1 MQSQLAS
8 LMSATGACAWGIAEA
23 VPVDDAAHN
32 LYLDWISR
40 GCHGSM
46 AYLDRYHDVRRDPRL
61 LLDPVPSRAWIIS
74 AAFPYFNPLPPAA
87 PLRWAR
93 YALGRDYHEE
103 LRERLTPVASW
114 LTSLTPGSQAR
125 ITVDTA
131 PLRERYW
138 AVRAG
143 IGFIGL
149 NGQLI
154 VPGYGSWVLLAE
166 IVTSQPLT
174 PSPPCTLSCSR
185 CMRCVRACP
194 GTALDCSGA
203 IDARR
208 CLSYLTIESRDDRL
222 THPSGTDMH
231 LLMGRRVYGCDTCQE
246 VCPHN
251 LQVPVSSIPAF
262 SPRPGVLSLSAADI
276 LAMDRPAFSALMTQ
290 SAIKRAKLAGLQR
303 NARCCTAPPD
313 SPRE

>member
-1 MQSQLAS
+1 
-8 LMSATGACAWGIAEA
+8 
-23 VPVDDAAHN
+23 
-32 LYLDWISR
+32 
-40 GCHGSM
+40 
-46 AYLDRYHDVRRDPRL
+46 HDVRRYPRL
-61 LLDPVPSRAWIIS
+61 LLNPVPSRAWIIS

-103 LRERLTPVASW
+103 LRERLSPVASW
-114 LTSLTPGSQAR
+114 LTSLNPDTQAR

-143 IGFIGL
+143 VGFIGL

-166 IVTSQPLT
+166 IVTTQPLT
-174 PSPPCTLSCSR
+174 PSAPCTLSCR
-185 CMRCVRACP
+185 GCMRCVRACP
-194 GTALDCSGA
+194 GSALDGSGA
-203 IDARR
+203 LDARR
-208 CLSYLTIESRDDRL
+208 CLSYLTIESRADVP
-222 THPSGTDMH
+222 THPSGTDMRG
-231 LLMGRRVYGCDTCQE
+231 LMGRRVYGCDTCQD

-251 LQVPVSSIPAF
+251 LQVPVSTIPAF
-262 SPRPGVLSLSAADI
+262 APRPGLLDLTAADI
-276 LAMDRPAFSALMTQ
+276 LAMDQPAFSALMAR

-303 NARCCTAPPD
+303 NARCTARPD